1 MKSSRLDHII
11 PKLKEKN
18 NDEKEQRPS
27 GVNGIRIEQKDDK
40 YLQID
45 GSYSFKAI
53 DENYLENINNNIGGE
68 SDNYDNIYYIL
79 SEILKKINISYEDVF
94 DYSLKLSKKYYADKN
109 LVEIF
114 LDVLLNKINLII

>member
-53 DENYLENINNNIGGE
+53 DENYLENIN
-68 SDNYDNIYYIL
+68 YWRR
-79 SEILKKINISYEDVF
+79 K
-94 DYSLKLSKKYYADKN
+94 
-109 LVEIF
+109 
-114 LDVLLNKINLII
+114 